1 MNKVYMKK
9 VIFIFS
15 DVEDVK
21 TIQCGRVFMS
31 SDKKTK
37 VDIRLLSFWLKVG
50 LFLRV
55 ALGDYF
61 GIF

>member
-1 MNKVYMKK
+1 
-9 VIFIFS
+9 
-15 DVEDVK
+15 
-21 TIQCGRVFMS
+21 MS

-37 VDIRLLSFWLKVG
+37 ADIRLLSFWLKVG
-50 LFLRV
+50 LFFRV

>member
-1 MNKVYMKK
+1 
-9 VIFIFS
+9 
-15 DVEDVK
+15 
-21 TIQCGRVFMS
+21 MS

-37 VDIRLLSFWLKVG
+37 IDIRLLSFWLKVR

>member
-1 MNKVYMKK
+1 
-9 VIFIFS
+9 
-15 DVEDVK
+15 
-21 TIQCGRVFMS
+21 MS

-37 VDIRLLSFWLKVG
+37 IDIRLLSFWLKDR